1 MSLSLVGLNE
11 LRVLHSLALL
21 LPSDP
26 AHNSFATQNLFCS
39 GREISQCYHVGLVL
53 ILPHNQR
60 KPHLFLRCYPE
71 SSTDA
76 VPAYID
82 LYAYSS
88 RTHKTRY
95 LQSIAQVLVANRND
109 QRPGRCLRGGFACG
123 HEWEQ
128 AFDPEGKA
136 TGVDITCAPNC
147 THQAIITTSSTDL
160 AVKTI
165 FILGVYV
172 AAQSVIITY
181 ATPKR
186 QVK

>member
-26 AHNSFATQNLFCS
+26 ALDRCATQNFFCS
-39 GREISQCYHVGLVL
+39 GREISQCDHVGLLL
-53 ILPHNQR
+53 ILTHNQR
-60 KPHLFLRCYPE
+60 KSHLFLRCNPE

-76 VPAYID
+76 VSAYID

-109 QRPGRCLRGGFACG
+109 QRPGRCLRGGVACG

-128 AFDPEGKA
+128 AFDAGRKA
-136 TGVDITCAPNC
+136 TGVDITCTRNC
-147 THQAIITTSSTDL
+147 AHQAIITTSSTEL
-160 AVKTI
+160 GVKTI
-165 FILGVYV
+165 FILGVYLED
-172 AAQSVIITY
+172 
-181 ATPKR
+181 
-186 QVK
+186 

>member
-26 AHNSFATQNLFCS
+26 AHNSFATQNFFCS
-39 GREISQCYHVGLVL
+39 GREISQCDHVGLLL

-71 SSTDA
+71 SSTDT

-95 LQSIAQVLVANRND
+95 LQCIAQVLAAKRND
-109 QRPGRCLRGGFACG
+109 HRTSRCRRGGV
-123 HEWEQ
+123 
-128 AFDPEGKA
+128 AFRHA
-136 TGVDITCAPNC
+136 
-147 THQAIITTSSTDL
+147 
-160 AVKTI
+160 
-165 FILGVYV
+165 
-172 AAQSVIITY
+172 
-181 ATPKR
+181 R
-186 QVK
+186 